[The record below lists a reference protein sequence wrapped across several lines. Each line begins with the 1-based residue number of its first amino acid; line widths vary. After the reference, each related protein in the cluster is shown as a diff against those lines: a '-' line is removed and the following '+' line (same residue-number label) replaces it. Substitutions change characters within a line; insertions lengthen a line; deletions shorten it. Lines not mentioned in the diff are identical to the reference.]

1 MKNLKLEKIIVVLNL
16 ILGLLQLGDI
26 MNKFAKERK
35 MKKQETVSIA
45 HDQVWERRG
54 YSNRCVGCGV
64 SDTEKLEKTT
74 WTIT

>member
-35 MKKQETVSIA
+35 MKKQESVSVA
-45 HDQVWERRG
+45 HDQV
-54 YSNRCVGCGV
+54 
-64 SDTEKLEKTT
+64 
-74 WTIT
+74 

>member
-35 MKKQETVSIA
+35 TKKQETVSIA
-45 HDQVWERRG
+45 HDQV
-54 YSNRCVGCGV
+54 
-64 SDTEKLEKTT
+64 
-74 WTIT
+74 